1 MPPCKDGRSS
11 SPALSMPSQH
21 RVPQV
26 SPLRPGIEAGAP
38 GARIGVPDRRFLSA
52 GAGRSPGF
60 QPLRIASLQP
70 SITLT
75 LQRLGRL
82 DDLVACTRYCVEA
95 LPELAHRNLKIVAD
109 SWSSTMDEL
118 LAVQPNLVLASV
130 PYRMESLAAI
140 LRAGCPVL
148 TLAPHSLA
156 DIFADIRLIG
166 AVVHASDRADE
177 LVAELASSIE
187 AVRLRSAKDADHPR
201 VYCEEW
207 GKPLIHSQPW
217 VKELV
222 EAAGGEFIGDPGKT
236 TTPEAVAATDPD
248 ILIFAWCGAG
258 DRVPLARVIEQR
270 GWQSLRAV
278 AEGRV
283 HCVPDE
289 FLNTPAH
296 PLLDGLACLAAAV
309 HPNSFPSHPRLISL
323 SHSRK

>member
-1 MPPCKDGRSS
+1 
-11 SPALSMPSQH
+11 
-21 RVPQV
+21 VPQV
-26 SPLRPGIEAGAP
+26 SNLKP
-38 GARIGVPDRRFLSA
+38 RIAS
-52 GAGRSPGF
+52 S
-60 QPLRIASLQP
+60 PLRIASLQP

-95 LPELAHRNLKIVAD
+95 SPELAHRNLKIIAD
-109 SWSSTMDEL
+109 SWSSTMEEL
-118 LAVQPNLVLASV
+118 LAVEPNLVIASV

-140 LRAGCPVL
+140 LRVGCPVL

-166 AVVHASDRADE
+166 SVVHASDRAEELVTE
-177 LVAELASSIE
+177 LVASIE
-187 AVRLRSAKDADHPR
+187 AIRLQVTPADRPR

-207 GKPLIHSQPW
+207 GKPLIHSQSW

-236 TTPEAVAATDPD
+236 TSSEAVAASDPD
-248 ILIFAWCGAG
+248 VLVFAWCGAG
-258 DRVPLARVIEQR
+258 DRVPLARVVEQR

-278 AEGRV
+278 TNGRV
-283 HCVPDE
+283 YCVPDE

-296 PLLDGLACLAAAV
+296 PLLEGLACLTAAI
-309 HPNSFPSHPRLISL
+309 HPNLFPPHPRLISL
-323 SHSRK
+323 AHSQKQP